1 MAGLHDVV
9 QAVSQRPG
17 VEAVVLAS
25 ADGLTIEHAT
35 PRERGPDADTI
46 AALTAVLTQ
55 HAQDLG
61 DAADRG
67 QFAVGV
73 LEFNGGMMVLAAL
86 GEEGTLVV
94 QVRAGTNV
102 GELLFDLHRHRPA
115 VEELL

>member
-25 ADGLTIEHAT
+25 ADGLTIEHAS
-35 PRERGPDADTI
+35 PPGQGPDADTI
-46 AALTAVLTQ
+46 AALTAVLEQ

-61 DAADRG
+61 EAAGQG
-67 QFAVGV
+67 QFSTGV
-73 LEFNGGMMVLAAL
+73 LEFDGGMMVLAVL
-86 GEEGTLVV
+86 GDEGTLVL
-94 QVRAGTNV
+94 QVRAGTDI

>member
-17 VEAVVLAS
+17 VEAVILAS
-25 ADGLTIEHAT
+25 GDGLTIEHAS
-35 PRERGPDADTI
+35 PPGRGPDADTI
-46 AALTAVLTQ
+46 AALTAVLKQ

-61 DAADRG
+61 DAAGRG
-67 QFAVGV
+67 LFATGV

-86 GEEGTLVV
+86 GDEGTLVL
-94 QVRAGTNV
+94 QVRPGTDI

-115 VEELL
+115 VVELL